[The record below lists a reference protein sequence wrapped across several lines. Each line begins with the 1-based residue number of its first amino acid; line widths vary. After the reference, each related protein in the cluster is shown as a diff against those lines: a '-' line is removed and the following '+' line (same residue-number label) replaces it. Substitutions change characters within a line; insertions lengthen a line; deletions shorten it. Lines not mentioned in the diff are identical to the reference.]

1 MKTFL
6 IITNDAKDPH
16 HELTDVIKQ
25 YIEKQGGKALIAIK
39 SMDENGGSIIPTSEN
54 IDCALV
60 LGGDG
65 TMLRAARDVCGL
77 DIPIIGINLGTLG
90 FLSDVEKER
99 FADAIDRLIADDY
112 FIQERMMVQGV
123 IESADGETVRLL
135 PALNDI
141 TITRRGSLHVIHLE
155 VYVNGQFLYNL
166 GADGVIAATPTGST
180 GYSLSAGGPIVQPTA
195 NLMVMTPICAHSI
208 NGKSIV
214 VGPDDT
220 IQFVIGQGADGN
232 ELYAE
237 ANSDGNKACV
247 VKTGDKITI
256 TKAPY
261 TTKII
266 KLNQKS
272 FLQTLNR
279 KMSGLNL

>member
-6 IITNDAKDPH
+6 IITNDVKDPH
-16 HELTDVIKQ
+16 HELTDEIKL
-25 YIEKQGGKALIAIK
+25 YIEKHGCKAIVAGKSVDGNDRA
-39 SMDENGGSIIPTSEN
+39 IIPEN
-54 IDCALV
+54 EQIDFALV

-65 TMLRAARDVCGL
+65 TILRAARDICGKN
-77 DIPIIGINLGTLG
+77 IPILGINLGTLG

-99 FADAIDRLIADDY
+99 FADAVDRLIAGEY
-112 FIQERMMVQGV
+112 FIQDRMMLQGV
-123 IESADGETVRLL
+123 IETADGKQIGFQ

-141 TITRRGSLHVIHLE
+141 TITRQGSLHVIHID
-155 VYVNGQFLYNL
+155 VYVNGQFLYNI
-166 GADGVIAATPTGST
+166 GADGIIAATPTGST
-180 GYSLSAGGPIVQPTA
+180 GYSLSAGGPIILPTA

-214 VGPDDT
+214 VGPEDT
-220 IQFVIGQGADGN
+220 ITFVIGQGADGN
-232 ELYAE
+232 ELYVE
-237 ANSDGNKACV
+237 ANSDGYKASI
-247 VKTGDKITI
+247 VKTGDKII
-256 TKAPY
+256 ISKAPF
-261 TTKII
+261 TTKLI

>member
-6 IITNDAKDPH
+6 IITNDAKDPL

-25 YIEKQGGKALIAIK
+25 YIEKQGGRALVASK
-39 SMDENGGSIIPTSEN
+39 SMDKNGGSIIPSDEK
-54 IDCALV
+54 IDFALV

-65 TMLRAARDVCGL
+65 TILRAARDVCGM
-77 DIPIIGINLGTLG
+77 DIPLLGINLGTLG

-99 FADAIDRLIADDY
+99 FADAVDRLIAGDY
-112 FIQERMMVQGV
+112 FVQDRMMVQGV
-123 IESADGETVRLL
+123 IETVDGRTIQLL

-141 TITRRGSLHVIHLE
+141 TITRQGSLHVIHIG
-155 VYVNGQFLYNL
+155 VYVNGQFLYDL
-166 GADGVIAATPTGST
+166 GADGIIAATPTGST
-180 GYSLSAGGPIVQPTA
+180 GYSLSAGGPIVHPTA

-232 ELYAE
+232 DLYVE
-237 ANSDGNKACV
+237 ATSDGSKASV

-261 TTKII
+261 TTKLI